1 MSFGLLVVLT
11 AVVASPPDAV
21 GRSHC
26 LFDWTGIDY
35 AFVPSDA
42 AIDIGL
48 LTDQPTDAGPP
59 ETPALE
65 PFGTM
70 GSKRWSVQGG
80 PAVDFDGEN
89 KFGLFGAGFSYFLV
103 DDLSIELELNL
114 LYFSQEGD
122 DAVGG
127 NFNVLFRWHFFRNGD
142 WTLYG
147 DGGAGVLGTS
157 ARVPGPTATEQGG
170 ANFNFTPQIGVGLT
184 YQLPDNARFF
194 AGVRLHHISNARTH
208 HPNPPR
214 NSMYI
219 YAGVSFGF

>member
-35 AFVPSDA
+35 AFVPSNA

-59 ETPALE
+59 ETPTLE

-70 GSKRWSVQGG
+70 GSKRWSIQGG

-89 KFGLFGAGFSYFLV
+89 KFGLFGAGY
-103 DDLSIELELNL
+103 LSHLICPHLGHMPAQIVALFDEHPML
-114 LYFSQEGD
+114 
-122 DAVGG
+122 VGG
-127 NFNVLFRWHFFRNGD
+127 QLAGIPIHRPSQARELGVQVVIPVTMVHQATLIERWNRVTGGD
-142 WTLYG
+142 PPVVPLWARELSATL
-147 DGGAGVLGTS
+147 
-157 ARVPGPTATEQGG
+157 TAPPCH
-170 ANFNFTPQIGVGLT
+170 TPAL
-184 YQLPDNARFF
+184 
-194 AGVRLHHISNARTH
+194 
-208 HPNPPR
+208 
-214 NSMYI
+214 
-219 YAGVSFGF
+219 